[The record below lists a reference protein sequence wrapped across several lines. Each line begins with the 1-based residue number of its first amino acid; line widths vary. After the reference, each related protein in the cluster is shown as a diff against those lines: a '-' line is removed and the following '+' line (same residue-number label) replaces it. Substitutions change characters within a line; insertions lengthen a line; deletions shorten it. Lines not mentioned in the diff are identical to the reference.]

1 MTKSKL
7 SLQLTELLKKSGDHN
22 PVDVVVE
29 LKTEPSNADAQMAE
43 LRGSFAKLAEPIKS
57 RITSMGGVVTGEAWL
72 NGTLLARLPQKAM
85 AEISMEADVA
95 HVDLPHPLVRE

>member
-7 SLQLTELLKKSGDHN
+7 SLQLAELLKQSGDQN
-22 PVDVVVE
+22 PIDVVVE

-43 LRGSFAKLAEPIKS
+43 LRGSFAKLADPIKS
-57 RITSMGGVVTGEAWL
+57 KITSMGGVVTGETWL
-72 NGTLLARLPQKAM
+72 NGTLLARMPQKAM
-85 AEISMEADVA
+85 VEFSKEADIA